1 MTSALYIKLS
11 AKQLPLKGQGPIDFL
26 QLQPLSDS
34 RLFETFTG
42 LYLLSQLQQVGF
54 VLGLYRDD
62 GLGVTSL
69 TPRLAEKEKQKVCK
83 IFQEN
88 GFSIKVNVNVKN
100 VNFLDINLDLL
111 TSTYRPYMKDNE
123 TPIYVHY
130 NSNHPRGIL
139 QNIPKSVNSRLS
151 KLSSDKNVFDSAKGP
166 YQEALNKS
174 GYNYPLEFD
183 PPATVDE
190 NKKKNRSRKITYF
203 NPPFSLNVASN
214 VGRDFLKLIDEH
226 FPKDHL
232 LRKIINRN
240 SVKISYR

>member
-1 MTSALYIKLS
+1 M
-11 AKQLPLKGQGPIDFL
+11 
-26 QLQPLSDS
+26 
-34 RLFETFTG
+34 
-42 LYLLSQLQQVGF
+42 
-54 VLGLYRDD
+54 LGLYRDD

-226 FPKDHL
+226 FPQGHL

-240 SVKISYR
+240 SVKISYRCMPHLKSTISKF